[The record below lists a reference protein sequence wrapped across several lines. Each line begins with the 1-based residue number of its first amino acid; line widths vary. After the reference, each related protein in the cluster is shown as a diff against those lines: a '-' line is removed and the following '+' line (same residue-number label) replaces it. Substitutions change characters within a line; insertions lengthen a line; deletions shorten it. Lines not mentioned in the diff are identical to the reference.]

1 MVNAKLQKQYGLF
14 IDGEFVPASDG
25 GTFEAHNPANGEVLA
40 ACAEETKEDVDKAVA
55 AARRALRCV

>member
-40 ACAEETKEDVDKAVA
+40 
-55 AARRALRCV
+55 RCV